1 MSYSTQMIQA
11 PNGGAPLKKINLS
24 FDYIDRGE
32 IDVYV
37 DNALLDRS
45 DWVFNSD
52 TQIEL
57 NTGLNNEEIILVK
70 RTTDVSKLRHEYSM
84 GSAFRADTLDES
96 LKQVLHIAQEAAES
110 NMSGDFFT
118 DINMNSHQIY
128 NLDTNVTDPT
138 AALTLAQYQADAN
151 GAHQAKLDAESAKT
165 AAQGYRDT
173 AKNWATKTGGKV
185 DGSEYSA
192 KYYAQQASSSASNAS
207 GSASAASSS
216 ASTAS
221 THATNAGTAKTN
233 AESARDAAKG
243 YRDTAKDWATK
254 TGGTVDGSEYSAKYY
269 ANLADSNSRLTVGT
283 VNTVNPGSPAAVQI
297 TGPGGSQVIDFDIPK
312 GDKGDAGEIQH
323 TGSVTNG
330 HIAVWDGS
338 GGNKLKDGGKHQPY
352 NATINSYGA
361 PTELTTSDNL
371 NSKVTPGLYTWNDGT
386 TPVNAPV
393 ASKGAGMIALKTKS
407 IVGVITQI
415 VHLYT
420 GEMYKRITTDKGSN
434 WTDWQQVIQT
444 GLTADTRYA
453 GLLLNKTDPNT
464 TNTESWYESGFYRS
478 VTGDTNVP
486 SPVPA
491 NGGQCI
497 ISNWANSDNVNQLWF
512 GHGTANDT
520 SQHRIIWKIK
530 RNGTWS
536 SYTAE
541 IPVMTGGALQLRGND
556 IVNDWTNATASSR
569 KSLTNSTANAGTY
582 IDIVPNGTSKVSQ
595 LNLFGTNSK
604 TNTDVLS
611 LSTDGTNANISA
623 TKLGSGSYKPLK
635 IRTSDTDRIIINTNG
650 QAEFKQ
656 RSTWTNTSSIK
667 LPVGTTAQR
676 PSNAAGELR
685 YNSSLGYFEGN
696 NGSGWLGLGCSQATL
711 LDVVRASSNQNI
723 SNNTYVKIQFNSTI
737 SGSGWDGTNFRF
749 KPTVPGVYLVTL
761 FCYTEV
767 YSGSSPNVARNIL
780 SLYKNGT
787 EFSWIATANKSSIT
801 ASLSPTLTCLVSLNG
816 SSDYIEGFI
825 YIEDSGGTSWR
836 VVARDNRTRM
846 QVVRLA

>member
-1 MSYSTQMIQA
+1 MAYSTQMIQA

-70 RTTDVSKLRHEYSM
+70 RTTDISKLRHEYSM

-96 LKQVLHIAQEAAES
+96 LKQVLHIAQEASES
-110 NMSGDFFT
+110 NLSGDFFT
-118 DINMNSHQIY
+118 DINMHNNQIY

-173 AKNWATKTGGKV
+173 AKDWATKTGGKV

-233 AESARDAAKG
+233 AESARDAAQG

-254 TGGTVDGSEYSAKYY
+254 TGGTVDGLEYSAKYY

-283 VNTVNPGSPAAVQI
+283 VNTVNPGSPAAVHI

-312 GDKGDAGEIQH
+312 GAKGDAGDIQH
-323 TGSVTNG
+323 TGSVSDGNV
-330 HIAVWDGS
+330 AVWDGS

-352 NATINSYGA
+352 NATINSYGT
-361 PTELTTSDNL
+361 PTVLTTSDDL
-371 NSKVTPGLYTWNDGT
+371 DSKVTPGLYTWDDAT
-386 TPVNAPV
+386 TPVNAPY
-393 ASKGAGMIALKTKS
+393 ASVGAGMMVLRTKS
-407 IVGVITQI
+407 VANFVTQ
-415 VHLYT
+415 VVYMST
-420 GEMYKRITTDKGSN
+420 GGIYRRSTPNGGSS
-434 WTDWQQVIQT
+434 WQSWERVMQT
-444 GLTADTRYA
+444 GKTADTQYA
-453 GLLLNKTDPNT
+453 GLLLNKPNPNT
-464 TNTESWYESGFYRS
+464 TNTEFWYESGFYRS

-486 SPVPA
+486 SPIPA
-491 NGGQCI
+491 DGGQCI
-497 ISNWANSDNVNQLWF
+497 ISNGGNGTNTNQLWF

-520 SQHRIIWKIK
+520 SQHRIIWKIR
-530 RNGTWS
+530 RNATWAS
-536 SYTAE
+536 STAE
-541 IPVMTGGALQLRGND
+541 IAVMTGGALQLRGND

-569 KSLTNSTANAGTY
+569 KSLTNATSNAGTY
-582 IDIVPNGTSKVSQ
+582 IDVVPNGTSKVAQ
-595 LNLFGTNSK
+595 LNLFGTSSK
-604 TNTDVLS
+604 TDTDVLS

-623 TKLGSGSYKPLK
+623 TKLGTGSYKPLK
-635 IRTSDTDRIIINTNG
+635 IRTSDTDRIIINTDG

-723 SNNTYVKIQFNSTI
+723 SKNTYVKIEFNSTI

-761 FCYTEV
+761 FCYTEA
-767 YSGSSPNVARNIL
+767 YSGANPNVTRNIL

-787 EFSWIATANKSSIT
+787 EFSWTATANKSSIT
-801 ASLSPTLTCLVSLNG
+801 AALSPTLTCLVSLNG

-825 YIEDSGGTSWR
+825 FIEDSGDTSWR
-836 VVARDNRTRM
+836 VLANNNRTRM